1 MLEAGSS
8 CFLLPASPCS
18 PHGVAS
24 VTLLTQALVLSRSSA
39 VWLSNGRSGARRS
52 KMIPE
57 AREFASESSRTYRP
71 WCVTGVR

>member
-8 CFLLPASPCS
+8 CFLCLLHHVARIVWRAS
-18 PHGVAS
+18 HFRQ
-24 VTLLTQALVLSRSSA
+24 QALVLSRSSA

-71 WCVTGVR
+71 WCATGV